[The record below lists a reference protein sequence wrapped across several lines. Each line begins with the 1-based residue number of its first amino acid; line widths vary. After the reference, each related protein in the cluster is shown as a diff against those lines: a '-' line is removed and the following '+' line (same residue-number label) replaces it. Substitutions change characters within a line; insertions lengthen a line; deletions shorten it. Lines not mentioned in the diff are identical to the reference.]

1 MELNMN
7 IAGEILTFKMNSGEE
22 LVAKV
27 IRIEKNSSGGLF
39 YTDTFVISNPV
50 AIGPGPGGG
59 LGLVPSMFTYKP
71 DSEVRLNSN
80 SISVIAETDD
90 GVKSKYIQ
98 ATTGIRLPDKK
109 IVLG

>member
-1 MELNMN
+1 MELKKD
-7 IAGEILTFKMNSGEE
+7 EIYTFKLNSGEE

-27 IRIEKNSSGGLF
+27 IGVESNSSGGIF
-39 YTDTFVISNPV
+39 YTDTFIISNPV

-71 DSEVRLNSN
+71 DTAVRLNSN

-98 ATTGIRLPDKK
+98 ATTGITLPEKK

>member
-1 MELNMN
+1 
-7 IAGEILTFKMNSGEE
+7 
-22 LVAKV
+22 
-27 IRIEKNSSGGLF
+27 
-39 YTDTFVISNPV
+39 
-50 AIGPGPGGG
+50 
-59 LGLVPSMFTYKP
+59 MFTYKP

-98 ATTGIRLPDKK
+98 ATTGISVPAKK